1 MDHENS
7 YQDTIQQL
15 FDVENLSE
23 KPEALKGVRVLE
35 VCALVLGPSACDYL
49 AEFSAEVIKFEG
61 QCIDQMV

>member
-15 FDVENLSE
+15 FDVENLCE

-35 VCALVLGPSACDYL
+35 VCALGLGPSACDYL
-49 AEFSAEVIKFEG
+49 AAFGAEIIKFG
-61 QCIDQMV
+61 G